1 VVPNGEAPP
10 EPFIFT
16 LMGQLNPLDTNADKD
31 NACKAPV
38 GGNDIMVSY
47 NAKAGATS
55 NFRRTK
61 KRFLTAPRM
70 NRSNIFGPAMY

>member
-1 VVPNGEAPP
+1 VVPNDEALP

-38 GGNDIMVSY
+38 GGMTLWFRITP
-47 NAKAGATS
+47 KQEQPATS
-55 NFRRTK
+55 DAQGRG
-61 KRFLTAPRM
+61 LTAPRM